1 LLICLCISN
10 VSKSQTVL
18 DTLNW
23 QLRAYFQ
30 NLSKPTPPRL
40 FLYDMAAH
48 IVDSNYF
55 DNDNYVDTM
64 DIETFKA
71 MYVEM
76 KNSAYDTIPF

>member
-1 LLICLCISN
+1 
-10 VSKSQTVL
+10 
-18 DTLNW
+18 
-23 QLRAYFQ
+23 
-30 NLSKPTPPRL
+30 
-40 FLYDMAAH
+40 MAAH